1 MRGATDIRLNVTMD
15 STQARAE
22 SERLHKE
29 LARRYRIPDSK
40 DVLHLTWDRATGM
53 PVNPMN
59 PNLPYEEAR
68 HSGIW
73 WANQRGVRGLG
84 NQEYRHQFFTEREA
98 RYMGLQFARAANKE
112 FKVGAQGIATTLG
125 AYLLNEIG
133 STHYARA
140 IKLGQNNRE
149 LKRNEATFSGGM
161 SGAGIGAGLI
171 GSVLALAGLAGAP
184 LTFGTSLAL
193 TAAGAGIA
201 GVGGAAFARSRA
213 KAGERNEDLSN
224 QNQFYTQEVSYR
236 EGRRLQFSDMAL
248 QRQMEMMPS
257 RVGKLQLI
265 GAQLEQITNGAG
277 KMSIRNLEGL
287 RDAMLNGGEWG
298 GRKFNKGDLE
308 TTEGQQVL
316 AFLQTQYGR
325 RESLLSQRQ
334 QLQFTPFARPQESIT
349 DDYSRR
355 GLFVGAQ
362 VNVPDTNRIITAD
375 MRRLIKLLDETRK
388 NTADNSGVW

>member
-29 LARRYRIPDSK
+29 LARRYRIPDSN
-40 DVLHLTWDRATGM
+40 DILRRAWDRATGM
-53 PVNPMN
+53 PANPMN

-73 WANQRGVRGLG
+73 WANQRGIRGLG

-98 RYMGLQFARAANKE
+98 RYMGLQFARGAHKE
-112 FKVGAQGIATTLG
+112 LVATAKNFGSTIAT
-125 AYLLNEIG
+125 YLLTTG
-133 STHYARA
+133 VSTYSNYVSRV
-140 IKLGQNNRE
+140 GENNRTA
-149 LKRNEATFSGGM
+149 KNVGTFAS
-161 SGAGIGAGLI
+161 GIGTG
-171 GSVLALAGLAGAP
+171 V
-184 LTFGTSLAL
+184 
-193 TAAGAGIA
+193 IA
-201 GVGGAAFARSRA
+201 GVGGGATVGAAFGGVGAVPGAVVGGIIGLLGGIAS
-213 KAGERNEDLSN
+213 GINSLIDDRNEDDTHR
-224 QNQFYTQEVSYR
+224 QQFRMQDVSMR
-236 EGRRLQFSDMAL
+236 EGRRLSFSDMAL

-265 GAQLEQITNGAG
+265 GAQLEQLTNGAG

-287 RDAMLNGGEWG
+287 RDAMLEGGTWG
-298 GRKFNKGDLE
+298 GRQFKKGDLN

-325 RESLLSQRQ
+325 RESLLAQRQ

-355 GLFVGAQ
+355 GFFVGAQ
-362 VNVPDTNRIITAD
+362 VDIQDTNRVIIAD
-375 MRRLIKLLDETRK
+375 MKRIIKLLDETRK